1 MIKFKVKINL
11 KKIIL
16 AILSFVILFMIGTII
31 SVYMYPPKGVM
42 IFEYHRVNDES
53 CNTDDYSLSREEF
66 QAHLDYFKANGYHT
80 ISLMDFIRAEKY
92 GEELPENP
100 IILTFDDGYEDNYTN
115 MMPMVKAMD
124 MKATMFMAVN
134 YVGKENYVTWQ
145 ELKEMQANG
154 IEIGSHTANHLPL
167 DSSEVTM
174 DNEIKLSKLLM
185 EWNGLKTIYFFS
197 YPNGVYTDKAIAEL
211 KDNNYLAAVTGDAG
225 YNTFKT
231 DKYLLQRTNVSNNRF
246 GFLGFKWRILKTKI
260 LYRLGIN
267 QH

>member
-1 MIKFKVKINL
+1 MNT

-16 AILSFVILFMIGTII
+16 TILCLVVIFLSGVIA
-31 SVYMYPPKGVM
+31 SVYIYPPKGVM
-42 IFEYHRVNDES
+42 IFEYHRVNDITAK
-53 CNTDDYSLSREEF
+53 TDDYSLSREEF
-66 QAHLDYFKANGYHT
+66 QEQLDYFKENNYHT

-115 MMPMVKAMD
+115 MMPMVKAMN
-124 MKATMFMAVN
+124 MKATMFMATN
-134 YVGKENYVTWQ
+134 YVGKENYVNWQ
-145 ELKEMQANG
+145 QLKEMQANG
-154 IEIGSHTANHLPL
+154 IEIGSHTANHIPL
-167 DSSEVTM
+167 TQS
-174 DNEIKLSKLLM
+174 DNVADEIKLSKLLM

-197 YPNGVYTDKAIAEL
+197 YPNGIYTDESIQLL
-211 KDNNYLAAVTGDAG
+211 KDNHYLAAVTGDAG

-231 DKYLLQRTNVSNNRF
+231 NKYLLQRTNVSNYRF
-246 GFLGFKWRILKTKI
+246 GKLGFKWRILKTKI

>member
-1 MIKFKVKINL
+1 MNL
-11 KKIIL
+11 KKIALSIIL
-16 AILSFVILFMIGTII
+16 LFVIFMGGVIA
-31 SVYMYPPKGVM
+31 SVYIYPPKGVM
-42 IFEYHRVNDES
+42 IFDYHRVNDDTVD
-53 CNTDDYSLSREEF
+53 TDDYSLSREQF
-66 QAHLDYFKANGYHT
+66 QEQLDYFKENNYHT
-80 ISLMDFIRAEKY
+80 ISMMDFIRAEKY

-100 IILTFDDGYEDNYTN
+100 IIITFDDGYEDNYTN
-115 MMPMVKAMD
+115 MMPMINAMG
-124 MKATMFMAVN
+124 MKATMFMATN
-134 YVGKENYVTWQ
+134 YIGKENYVSWQ
-145 ELKEMQANG
+145 QLKEMQDNN

-167 DSSEVTM
+167 TEVENL

-197 YPNGVYTDKAIAEL
+197 YPNGVYTKESIQCL

-231 DKYLLQRTNVSNNRF
+231 DKYLLQRTNVSNYRF
-246 GFLGFKWRILKTKI
+246 GYIGFQWRILKTKI

>member
-1 MIKFKVKINL
+1 M
-11 KKIIL
+11 
-16 AILSFVILFMIGTII
+16 
-31 SVYMYPPKGVM
+31 
-42 IFEYHRVNDES
+42 
-53 CNTDDYSLSREEF
+53 
-66 QAHLDYFKANGYHT
+66 
-80 ISLMDFIRAEKY
+80 MDFIRAEKY

-100 IILTFDDGYEDNYTN
+100 IIITFDDGYEDNYTN
-115 MMPMVKAMD
+115 MMPMINAMG
-124 MKATMFMAVN
+124 MKATMFMATN
-134 YVGKENYVTWQ
+134 YIGKENYVSWQ
-145 ELKEMQANG
+145 QLKEMQNNN

-167 DSSEVTM
+167 TEVENL

-197 YPNGVYTDKAIAEL
+197 YPNGVYTKESIQCL

-231 DKYLLQRTNVSNNRF
+231 DKYLLQRTNVSNYRF
-246 GFLGFKWRILKTKI
+246 GYIGFQWRILKTKI